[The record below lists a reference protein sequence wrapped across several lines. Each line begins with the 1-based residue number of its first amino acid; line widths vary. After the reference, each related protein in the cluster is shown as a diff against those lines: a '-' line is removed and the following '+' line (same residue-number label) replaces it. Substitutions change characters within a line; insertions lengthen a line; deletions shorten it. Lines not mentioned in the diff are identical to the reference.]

1 MGDIIMKLN
10 RNFCLLLIG
19 HSFADIGDVLYMVSV
34 ISTIFSLTGSATA
47 ASFVPFTITS
57 SMFISNLLTPLLI
70 GKVNLKWLMA
80 GSQMGKTV
88 LLIFLGFML
97 MIITDSNYYLLFLII
112 GLIAFLDGCA
122 NPIRRTLIPHYV
134 KSEQLVKANGIAE
147 TVTQII
153 QAVMWFVGSLLL
165 IILGPQ
171 QLIWVVGGLF
181 VLSSVLLCILENVS
195 HQTTTESKG
204 KLEQIIEGWKTLS
217 NTPILKKIA
226 WIDFFETIAGTVWIA
241 AILYVF
247 VNDALNVD
255 EKWWGF
261 INGAF
266 FIGLILGSIYCIK
279 YSSLIEKK
287 MDTFIFVGSFATF
300 IITILF
306 SLNSIPIL
314 ALLLS
319 LCVGLFGQVK
329 HIPQQIVIQTSVSKE
344 KLSTV
349 YTSLGAI
356 GTGIFG
362 VGSLIMGI
370 LADWLGIR
378 IVFVFSG
385 LLLAVVSLIVHKNK
399 QLFVRNVME
408 E

>member
-1 MGDIIMKLN
+1 MKFN

-19 HSFADIGDVLYMVSV
+19 HSLADIGDVLYMVSV
-34 ISTIFSLTGSATA
+34 ISLIFILTDSATA

-57 SMFISNLLTPLLI
+57 SMFVSSLLTPLLI

-80 GSQMGKTV
+80 GSQIGKTV

-97 MIITDSNYYLLFLII
+97 IIITDSNYYLLFLILGMI
-112 GLIAFLDGCA
+112 SFLDGCA
-122 NPIRRTLIPHYV
+122 NPIRHTLIPHYV
-134 KSEQLVKANGIAE
+134 ESEQLIQANGIAE

-153 QAVMWFVGSLLL
+153 QAAMWFVGSLLL
-165 IILGPQ
+165 VILGSQ
-171 QLIWVVGGLF
+171 QLIWLVGGLF
-181 VLSSVLLCILENVS
+181 VLSSLLLCLLENID

-204 KLEQIIEGWKTLS
+204 KWEQIKEGWKTLS
-217 NTPILKKIA
+217 NTPILRKIA

-247 VNDALNVD
+247 VNDALNVG

-266 FIGLILGSIYCIK
+266 FIGLILGSIFCIK
-279 YSSLIEKK
+279 YSLLIEKRLG
-287 MDTFIFVGSFATF
+287 TFIFAGSLATF
-300 IITILF
+300 IVTILF

-319 LCVGLFGQVK
+319 LCIGLFGQIK
-329 HIPQQIVIQTSVSKE
+329 NIPQQTVIQTSVSKE

-362 VGSLIMGI
+362 IGSLLMGI
-370 LADWLGIR
+370 LSDLWGIR
-378 IVFVFSG
+378 IVFVISG
-385 LLLAVVSLIVHKNK
+385 LLLAIVCTIVHKNK

-408 E
+408 Q